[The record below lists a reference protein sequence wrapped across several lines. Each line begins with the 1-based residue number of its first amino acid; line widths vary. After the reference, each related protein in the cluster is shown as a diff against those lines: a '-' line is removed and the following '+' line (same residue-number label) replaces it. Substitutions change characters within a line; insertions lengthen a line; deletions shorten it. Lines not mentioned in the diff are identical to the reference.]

1 MHNIKLLFASLVIF
15 IFGCSIANIKK
26 NDTGL
31 KKESKIISP
40 TNEDRRFIEKTV
52 YYRNGNKILEIQKK
66 YEENDSGVFD
76 KEPTFV
82 HQKILINNE
91 VVLQFTKYKQITEYC
106 YASSLNN
113 VSLSFAFNKGNL
125 SNIAVEDKQ
134 NNSMEI
140 FKVKKGILIPI
151 SEEDVL
157 KSSENE
163 LERIEYNNKKSE
175 R

>member
-1 MHNIKLLFASLVIF
+1 MYNKKFLFASLMIL
-15 IFGCSIANIKK
+15 IIGCSTTKTKK

-31 KKESKIISP
+31 KKESKVISP
-40 TNEDRRFIEKTV
+40 TKEDRRIIEKTN

-66 YEENDSGVFD
+66 YEENDSGIFD

-82 HQKILINNE
+82 HQKVLIKNE
-91 VVLQFTKYKQITEYC
+91 TVLQFTKYKQITEFC
-106 YASSLNN
+106 HASSLNN
-113 VSLSFAFNKGNL
+113 ISLTFAFNKGSL
-125 SNIAVEDKQ
+125 SGISVEDKQ
-134 NNSMEI
+134 SNRMEI

-157 KSSENE
+157 KSLENE